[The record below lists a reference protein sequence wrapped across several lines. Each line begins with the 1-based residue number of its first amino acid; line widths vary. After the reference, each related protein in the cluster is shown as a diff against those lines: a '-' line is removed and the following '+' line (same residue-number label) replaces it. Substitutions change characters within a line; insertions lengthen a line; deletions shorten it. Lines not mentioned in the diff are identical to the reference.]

1 VHRLAKGLTQGEL
14 AKVIGVTFQQ
24 VQKYENGRNRVSA
37 GRLARIAEALDV
49 PLHTLFAEAKQRM
62 PNGPM
67 PIDDMQVEGAERLLR
82 AFRRIKDRRARTAL
96 IALARS
102 LG

>member
-1 VHRLAKGLTQGEL
+1 M
-14 AKVIGVTFQQ
+14 
-24 VQKYENGRNRVSA
+24 QKYENGRNRISA

-49 PLHTLFAEAKQRM
+49 PLHTLFADTKRT

-67 PIDDMQVEGAERLLR
+67 PVDDMKVEGADRLLR
-82 AFRRIKDRRARTAL
+82 AFRRISDPHARQAL